1 MLSRKV
7 INTLLENNKNIT
19 IATLGRRLGITSQN
33 VNNTLKGYNS
43 KSMGVD
49 RLVKMLEAF
58 DYKLVAVPAS
68 SNVKGYVIDEKE

>member
-1 MLSRKV
+1 MLSRGV
-7 INTLLENNKNIT
+7 INELLEKNDNVS
-19 IATLGRRLGITSQN
+19 IATLGRRLGISTQN

-68 SNVKGYVIDEKE
+68 SNVKGFVIDER